1 MKTAV
6 KISLAAAGI
15 LAVLGIAGLG
25 VGMALG
31 GGPSVFRGLSR
42 LPGILRFTHG
52 TPGSSIVSSEPYGEE
67 MQDYQNVKNLTLDF
81 SACELQIRT
90 HEESFISLSASNT
103 QDTFSCEQYDEDLIL
118 EDHREIFGDD
128 AAAYPDQALRL
139 TLLVPQ
145 ETLDTLDISLDL
157 GEIDAESLSAD
168 TVTVYCSLGSMK
180 ADSVSAGDLD
190 LHFDLGDVDL
200 DRLQVSRSASI
211 DASCGD
217 VDLGYYEGP
226 DLNLNCAMGNA
237 SVLAGGRE
245 QDYNYELVCDLG
257 QARLGGQHHGYHH
270 GENHDPAGCHINQDN
285 QAACH
290 IYAYC
295 ALGNLDLNFS
305 EEE

>member
-6 KISLAAAGI
+6 KVCLSIAGI
-15 LAVLGIAGLG
+15 LVVLGVAGLG
-25 VGMALG
+25 IGMTLG
-31 GGPSVFRGLSR
+31 GGPSVFRGVAH

-52 TPGSSIVSSEPYGEE
+52 NSGSSIVSSEPYGEE
-67 MQDYQNVKNLTLDF
+67 SQNYRDVKNLTLDF
-81 SACELQIRT
+81 SACELEIRT
-90 HEESFISLSASNT
+90 HAESYISLSASNT
-103 QDTFSCEQYDEDLIL
+103 QDTFSCEQYGEDLIL
-118 EDHREIFGDD
+118 EDHREIPGDD

-139 TLLVPQ
+139 TLLVP
-145 ETLDTLDISLDL
+145 EAALNTLDISLDL

-168 TVTVYCSLGSMK
+168 TVTVYCSLGSLE

-190 LHFDLGDVDL
+190 LHFDLGDIDL

-217 VDLGYYEGP
+217 VTLEYYEGP

-237 SVLAGGRE
+237 SILAEGNE
-245 QDYNYELVCDLG
+245 LDYNYELVCDLG
-257 QARLGGQHHGYHH
+257 QARLGGRHHGYHH
-270 GENHDPAGCHINQDN
+270 GESHDPAGCHINQDN

-295 ALGNLDLNFS
+295 ALGNLDLNFT

>member
-103 QDTFSCEQYDEDLIL
+103 QDTFSCEQYGEDLIL

-139 TLLVPQ
+139 TLLVPR
-145 ETLDTLDISLDL
+145 ETLDTQSRFIAAWDLWKQTLCPQEIWISIL
-157 GEIDAESLSAD
+157 IWA
-168 TVTVYCSLGSMK
+168 TWIWTGSRFP
-180 ADSVSAGDLD
+180 G
-190 LHFDLGDVDL
+190 
-200 DRLQVSRSASI
+200 
-211 DASCGD
+211 
-217 VDLGYYEGP
+217 
-226 DLNLNCAMGNA
+226 
-237 SVLAGGRE
+237 
-245 QDYNYELVCDLG
+245 
-257 QARLGGQHHGYHH
+257 ARLSML
-270 GENHDPAGCHINQDN
+270 PAGM
-285 QAACH
+285 
-290 IYAYC
+290 
-295 ALGNLDLNFS
+295 
-305 EEE
+305 